1 MYPYSIDGLVERK
14 KIDEI
19 GTEGVFRGETDFESL
34 GLDKIDH
41 FNRSLR
47 DICHVLSV
55 RMFSEKARRPNNH
68 IKAVNTSLYSQS
80 SVVHVASDI

>member
-1 MYPYSIDGLVERK
+1 MYTYSIDGLVERK

-19 GTEGVFRGETDFESL
+19 GTEGVFGGETDFESL
-34 GLDKIDH
+34 GFDKVND
-41 FNRSLR
+41 FDRSLR

-68 IKAVNTSLYSQS
+68 IEAVNTSLYSQT